1 MLEIEV
7 PGFRPLSLEHVVLDY
22 NGTLAQDG
30 TLLEGVESALRKLS
44 DILHIHILTGDT
56 FGSARAS
63 LAPTPWEPILLPA
76 GDQAAEKL
84 RYVETLGA
92 ARCAAIGNGRN
103 DRLMLQA
110 ATLGIAVMQRE
121 GAAVETV
128 LAADIVVSD
137 IGAALELLLHPRRLM
152 ATLRS

>member
-7 PGFRPLSLEHVVLDY
+7 PGFRPLCLEHVVLDY

-30 TLLEGVESALRKLS
+30 TLLEGVESALRALADS
-44 DILHIHILTGDT
+44 LCIHILTGDT

-63 LAPTPWEPILLPA
+63 LAHTSWEPILLPA
-76 GDQAAEKL
+76 GDQAAAKL

-92 ARCAAIGNGRN
+92 ERCAAIGNGRN
-103 DRLMLQA
+103 DRLMLKA
-110 ATLGIAVMQRE
+110 AALGIVVMQGE
-121 GAAVETV
+121 GAAVETL
-128 LAADIVVSD
+128 LAADLVVPD
-137 IGAALELLLHPRRLM
+137 IGAALELLLHSRRLV